1 MQLFLPN
8 PGGAG
13 GGGRGGK
20 FRKNVPNI
28 FQDNGY
34 VQGDVSG
41 DVTS

>member
-1 MQLFLPN
+1 MGE
-8 PGGAG
+8 GGEG
-13 GGGRGGK
+13 REGRGGK

-34 VQGDVSG
+34 VVQVDVSG